1 MPNYLDVEKAAPDL
15 ASIAAF
21 RSWPFTLSDG
31 AEPEQVAGVRAA
43 PALFETLGIRA
54 AIGRTFT
61 AADATLGGPRVAVI
75 SDALWRRRYGAD
87 PSVVGRRITL
97 SGDRFTVIGV
107 APPGFAFPRG
117 AELPSGLQFPMRTD
131 VWTPLVFDK
140 QELTERGTLNIAAVG
155 RLRSGATIDAA
166 NAQLNALAQRLATRG
181 AGSIER
187 RGLRCGHIG
196 DDWRSYRARADER

>member
-1 MPNYLDVEKAAPDL
+1 M
-15 ASIAAF
+15 
-21 RSWPFTLSDG
+21 
-31 AEPEQVAGVRAA
+31 
-43 PALFETLGIRA
+43 
-54 AIGRTFT
+54 
-61 AADATLGGPRVAVI
+61 
-75 SDALWRRRYGAD
+75 
-87 PSVVGRRITL
+87 
-97 SGDRFTVIGV
+97 

-196 DDWRSYRARADER
+196 DDWRSYRARADERLKARPRQRQRYRRVAPGDVVRTLLPHDRDEDGMSRSAGR